1 MGLHSS
7 MDAFG
12 LLQTFPSDGS
22 TTARC
27 QLLPFGLYVTK
38 DIPKGNTW
46 IDVGTV
52 SLGNTIPTCVF
63 ANTAD
68 TSLISQLSASSEL
81 IVNDPDNP
89 VRIGNVFGDLDIG
102 ASWSGGTVVNISV
115 SNKGQY
121 DYNPSF
127 KVAGWIIMGF

>member
-1 MGLHSS
+1 

-22 TTARC
+22 TAARC
-27 QLLPFGLYVTK
+27 QLLPFGLYVNK
-38 DIPKGNTW
+38 NIPKGNTW
-46 IDVGTV
+46 IDIGTV

-63 ANTAD
+63 VNNAS
-68 TSLISQLSASSEL
+68 TSLISELVASSEL
-81 IVNDPDNP
+81 ISNEPDNP
-89 VRIGNVFGDLDIG
+89 VRVGNIFTNLNIG

-115 SNKGQY
+115 SNKGEY
-121 DYNPSF
+121 DYGASF